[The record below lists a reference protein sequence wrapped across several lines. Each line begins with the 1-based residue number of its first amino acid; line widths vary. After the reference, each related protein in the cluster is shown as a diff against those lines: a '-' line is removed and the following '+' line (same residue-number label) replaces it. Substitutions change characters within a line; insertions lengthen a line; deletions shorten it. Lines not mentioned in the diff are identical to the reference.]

1 MKAAVY
7 RRYGPPD
14 VVKIEEIPTP
24 TPRDN
29 EVLIRVN
36 ATTVSTADWRL
47 RSLTLP
53 PGFGPF
59 GRLAIGI
66 TGPRK
71 PVLGTELSGVITSVG
86 SNVTRFKPGEA
97 VVAFPGIRMGAHA
110 EYRALPETALI
121 VPKPAN
127 LTHDQAAA
135 LSFGGTT
142 ALWFLREKGSV
153 RPGDHVLILGASGS
167 VGTAA
172 IQIARALGATVT
184 ATASPRNLALV
195 WGLGADHVIDYT
207 TEDVLRT
214 PGRFT
219 HILDTLGVS
228 TYAATEHLLLP
239 GGRYLMVAGSLGQ
252 NLAALRKHGDGR
264 KHIAGTPSEKAMD
277 LATLARWATESR
289 LTPVIDSV
297 HPLTDIAKA
306 HAIVEKG
313 HKRGNVVVHIAD

>member
-14 VVKIEEIPTP
+14 VVKIEEMPTP
-24 TPRDN
+24 APKDD
-29 EVLIRVN
+29 EVLIRVH

-47 RSLTLP
+47 RSLTMP

-71 PVLGTELSGVITSVG
+71 PILGTELSGVITSVG
-86 SNVTRFKPGEA
+86 SKVTRFKPGEA

-127 LTHDQAAA
+127 LTHNQAAA

-142 ALWFLREKGSV
+142 ALWFLREKGKV
-153 RPGDHVLILGASGS
+153 KPGDHVLILGGSGS
-167 VGTAA
+167 VGTAG

-195 WGLGADHVIDYT
+195 RDLGADHVIDYT

-214 PGRFT
+214 PARFT
-219 HILDTLGVS
+219 HILDTLGIS

-239 GGRYLMVAGSLGQ
+239 GGNYLMVAGSLGQ
-252 NLAALRKHGDGR
+252 NLAALRKHDEGR

-277 LATLARWATESR
+277 LATLARWATEGR
-289 LTPVIDSV
+289 LTPVIDSI
-297 HPLTDIAKA
+297 HPFADIAKA
-306 HAIVEKG
+306 HAIVEQG

>member
-97 VVAFPGIRMGAHA
+97 VVAF
-110 EYRALPETALI
+110 
-121 VPKPAN
+121 
-127 LTHDQAAA
+127 AADG
-135 LSFGGTT
+135 LDGG
-142 ALWFLREKGSV
+142 
-153 RPGDHVLILGASGS
+153 D
-167 VGTAA
+167 
-172 IQIARALGATVT
+172 
-184 ATASPRNLALV
+184 
-195 WGLGADHVIDYT
+195 
-207 TEDVLRT
+207 
-214 PGRFT
+214 
-219 HILDTLGVS
+219 
-228 TYAATEHLLLP
+228 
-239 GGRYLMVAGSLGQ
+239 
-252 NLAALRKHGDGR
+252 
-264 KHIAGTPSEKAMD
+264 
-277 LATLARWATESR
+277 
-289 LTPVIDSV
+289 
-297 HPLTDIAKA
+297 
-306 HAIVEKG
+306 
-313 HKRGNVVVHIAD
+313 

>member
-24 TPRDN
+24 TPKDN
-29 EVLIRVN
+29 EVLIRVH

-47 RSLTLP
+47 RSLTMP

-71 PVLGTELSGVITSVG
+71 PILGTELSGVITSVG
-86 SNVTRFKPGEA
+86 SKVTRFKPGEA

-121 VPKPAN
+121 APKPAN

-142 ALWFLREKGSV
+142 ALWFLREKGKV
-153 RPGDHVLILGASGS
+153 KPGDHVLILGGSGA
-167 VGTAA
+167 VGTAG
-172 IQIARALGATVT
+172 IQIARALGASVT
-184 ATASPRNLALV
+184 ATASPRNLAIV
-195 WGLGADHVIDYT
+195 RELGADHVIDYT
-207 TEDVLRT
+207 TEDVLKT
-214 PGRFT
+214 PARFN

-228 TYAATEHLLLP
+228 TYAATEHLLLR
-239 GGRYLMVAGSLGQ
+239 GGSYLMVAGSLGQ
-252 NLAALRKHGDGR
+252 NLAALRKHGEGR

-277 LATLARWATESR
+277 LATLARWATEGR

-297 HPLTDIAKA
+297 HAFADIAKA
-306 HAIVEKG
+306 HAIVEEG
-313 HKRGNVVVHIAD
+313 HKRGNVVIHIAD

>member
-24 TPRDN
+24 TPKDN
-29 EVLIRVN
+29 EVLIRVH

-47 RSLTLP
+47 RSLTMP

-71 PVLGTELSGVITSVG
+71 PILGTELSGVITSVG
-86 SNVTRFKPGEA
+86 SKVTRFKPGEA

-142 ALWFLREKGSV
+142 ALWFLREKGGV
-153 RPGDHVLILGASGS
+153 KTGNNILILGGSGS
-167 VGTAA
+167 VGTAG
-172 IQIARALGATVT
+172 IQIAHALGAKVT
-184 ATASPRNLALV
+184 ATASPRNLSLV
-195 WGLGADHVIDYT
+195 QDLGADHVIDYT
-207 TEDVLRT
+207 IEDVLKT
-214 PGRFT
+214 PARFT

-228 TYAATEHLLLP
+228 TYAATKHLLLP

-252 NLAALRKHGDGR
+252 NLAALRKHGEGR

-277 LATLARWATESR
+277 LATLARWASEGR

-297 HPLTDIAKA
+297 HAFADIAKA
-306 HAIVEKG
+306 HAIVEQG
-313 HKRGNVVVHIAD
+313 HKRGNIVIHIAD

>member
-1 MKAAVY
+1 MKAALY
-7 RRYGPPD
+7 HRYGPPD
-14 VVKIEEIPTP
+14 VVQIEEIPTP
-24 TPRDN
+24 VPKDD
-29 EVLIRVN
+29 EVLIRVH

-47 RSLTLP
+47 RSLTMP

-71 PVLGTELSGVITSVG
+71 PILGTELSGVITSIG
-86 SNVTRFKPGEA
+86 SKVTRFKPGED

-142 ALWFLREKGSV
+142 ALWFLREKGGV
-153 RPGDHVLILGASGS
+153 KPGDHVLILGGSGS

-184 ATASPRNLALV
+184 ATASTRNLALV
-195 WGLGADHVIDYT
+195 RGLGADHVIDYT
-207 TEDVLRT
+207 TEDALKT
-214 PGRFT
+214 PARFT

-252 NLAALRKHGDGR
+252 NLAALRKHAEGR

-277 LATLARWATESR
+277 LATLTRWATEGL

-297 HPLTDIAKA
+297 HPLADIAKA
-306 HAIVEKG
+306 HGIVEQG
-313 HKRGNVVVHIAD
+313 HKRGNVVIHIAD